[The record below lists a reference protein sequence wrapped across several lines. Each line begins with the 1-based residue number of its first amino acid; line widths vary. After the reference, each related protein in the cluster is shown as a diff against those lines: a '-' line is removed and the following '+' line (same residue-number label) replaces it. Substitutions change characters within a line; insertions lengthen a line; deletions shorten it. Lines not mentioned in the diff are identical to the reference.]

1 VWIEQCRNS
10 GCARQSEED
19 VMGQLIEGKWR
30 SAHEMKSADG
40 RFRRADTKFRNW
52 ITVDGSPGPSGEGG
66 FPIEAGRY
74 HLYVAMACPWAHR
87 TLIFRNLKAL
97 EDMISV
103 SVVEPLMDDNGWAFS
118 EALPDHL
125 GGRKRL
131 HEVYT
136 AAKPGYTG
144 RASVPVLWDKKR
156 QTIVSNESSEVIRMF
171 NSAFDGIGA
180 DASVDF
186 YPKPLR
192 DEIDRINRV
201 VYDAVNDG
209 VYKTGFARTQAAY
222 DESVTA
228 LFATLDMLEKRLA
241 GSRYLVGERLTEADW
256 RLFTTLVRFDSV
268 YLTHFKCNL
277 RRIADYP
284 NLSGYLR
291 ELYQMPGIAPTVD
304 FDAIKRHY
312 FQSHLA
318 INPRGIVPIGLEI
331 NLSAPHGRA
340 RRRAA

>member
-1 VWIEQCRNS
+1 
-10 GCARQSEED
+10 
-19 VMGQLIEGKWR
+19 MGQLVDGQWR
-30 SAHEMKSADG
+30 NARELKSADG

-52 ITVDGSPGPSGEGG
+52 VTVDGSPGPSGEGG
-66 FPIEAGRY
+66 FPAEAGRY

-87 TLIFRNLKAL
+87 TLIFRKLKGL
-97 EDMISV
+97 ESMISV
-103 SVVEPLMDDNGWAFS
+103 SVVEPLMDENGWAFS
-118 EALPDHL
+118 AALADHL

-136 AAKPGYTG
+136 AAKVDYTG
-144 RASVPVLWDKKR
+144 RVSVPVLWDKKR
-156 QTIVSNESSEVIRMF
+156 QTIVSNESSEIIRMF

-186 YPKPLR
+186 YPKPFR
-192 DEIDRINRV
+192 DEIDRINRI
-201 VYDAVNDG
+201 VYDTVNDG
-209 VYKTGFARTQAAY
+209 VYKAGFARTQKAY

-228 LFATLDMLEKRLA
+228 LFASLDMLDARLA
-241 GSRYLVGERLTEADW
+241 GRRYLVGDVLTEADW
-256 RLFTTLVRFDSV
+256 RLFTTLLRFDAV
-268 YLTHFKCNL
+268 YFTHFKCNL

-291 ELYQMPGIAPTVD
+291 ELYQMPGVASTVD
-304 FDAIKRHY
+304 IEATKRHY

-331 NLSAPHGRA
+331 DLDAPHGRA
-340 RRRAA
+340 RLKAA